1 MTYKPRE
8 YVPVFYKGYLLDE
21 EGHIAVNEDF
31 SYKDEVT
38 FTDEERAL
46 IEKEVA
52 TLPLKEIDI
61 EEESWKEP
69 VLCVGELFVV
79 AEPDSEY
86 YSKPW
91 VMSIRGASYTVCPVF
106 RLTEGE
112 ADCLYGDNVRWRR
125 FPVSFNAET
134 GAYTF

>member
-1 MTYKPRE
+1 MTRKPRE
-8 YVPVFYKGYLLDE
+8 YTPAFYKGYLLNE
-21 EGHIAVNEDF
+21 EEHIALNDDF
-31 SYKDEVT
+31 SYKEEVT

-52 TLPLKEIDI
+52 TLPLVEIDV
-61 EEESWKEP
+61 EEEVFKP
-69 VLCVGELFVV
+69 GFCIGELIVR
-79 AEPDSEY
+79 AQPGSEY

-112 ADCLYGDNVRWRR
+112 ADCLYGDDVRWRG

>member
-1 MTYKPRE
+1 MTYKPRK
-8 YVPVFYKGYLLDE
+8 YIPTFYKGYLLDE

-61 EEESWKEP
+61 EEERWKEP
-69 VLCVGELFVV
+69 VLCVGELFVA
-79 AEPDSEY
+79 AEPGSEY
-86 YSKPW
+86 SSASW
-91 VMSIRGASYTVCPVF
+91 LMSIRDARYLVCPIF
-106 RLTEGE
+106 NLTEEESDELWG
-112 ADCLYGDNVRWRR
+112 DDSRYGR
-125 FPVSFNAET
+125 FPVEFNAST